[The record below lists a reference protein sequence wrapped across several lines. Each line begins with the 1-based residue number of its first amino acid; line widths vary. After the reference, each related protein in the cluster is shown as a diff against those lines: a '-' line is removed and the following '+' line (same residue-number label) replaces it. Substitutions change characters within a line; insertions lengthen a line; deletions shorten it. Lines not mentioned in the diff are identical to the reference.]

1 MRQWMVIV
9 LAAVFATS
17 CVSSSQQKTTPPQQP
32 PFVYPAK
39 GQTAET
45 QARDEYECFQWA
57 REQTGYDPA
66 RPVAGPQEKS
76 EGTVAGRAAFGGAA
90 GAIGGALVG
99 GLFGRPGRGAAIGAA
114 SGALFGGAR
123 QNQTL
128 EKERQAEQSAK
139 NQNVEALNKYYRAF
153 GTCMTGRDYT
163 VS

>member
-1 MRQWMVIV
+1 MRRWMLIV
-9 LAAVFATS
+9 LAMVFATS
-17 CVSSSQQKTTPPQQP
+17 CVTNSQQKTTQPQQP

-39 GQTAET
+39 GQTPEQLAKD
-45 QARDEYECFQWA
+45 QHECFQWA
-57 REQTGYDPA
+57 RGQTGYDPA
-66 RPVAGPQEKS
+66 QPVAGPQDKS

-114 SGALFGGAR
+114 SGALFGGAM
-123 QNQTL
+123 QSQTL
-128 EKERQAEQSAK
+128 DKERQAEQTAK
-139 NQNVEALNKYYRAF
+139 NQNAASLDKYYRAF